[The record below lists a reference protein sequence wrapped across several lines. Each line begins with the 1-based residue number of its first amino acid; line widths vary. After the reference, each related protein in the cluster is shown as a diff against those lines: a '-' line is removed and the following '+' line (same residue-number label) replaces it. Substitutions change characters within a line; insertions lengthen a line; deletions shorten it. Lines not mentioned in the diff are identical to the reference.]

1 MKPVVSWLGTKCEHC
16 IKCLKSCPADAISI
30 VNHEVQIDEE
40 KCIHCDVCIKECPAR
55 VLKVHGVHMNE
66 TMHQHDY
73 NVVLIPTSIL
83 SDMKS
88 YEDFQRMCEA
98 ILKLGFDAVEQYSDC
113 LLYTS
118 PSPRDMRRSRMP
130 SSA

>member
-55 VLKVHGVHMNE
+55 VLKVHGVQVYYL
-66 TMHQHDY
+66 T
-73 NVVLIPTSIL
+73 
-83 SDMKS
+83 
-88 YEDFQRMCEA
+88 
-98 ILKLGFDAVEQYSDC
+98 
-113 LLYTS
+113 
-118 PSPRDMRRSRMP
+118 
-130 SSA
+130 